1 MKIKDLKPNQT
12 ATLDDV
18 EVVEAGEVRE
28 FNKYGKSGRV
38 CTLKLKDASGQ
49 VELTLWNE
57 DVDKFAVGDKLK
69 ITDGW
74 VKEWN
79 GNTQISSGKN
89 GKIEKI

>member
-1 MKIKDLKPNQT
+1 MKIKELKPNQ
-12 ATLDDV
+12 AASLESA

-28 FNKYGKSGRV
+28 FNKYGRSGKV
-38 CTLKLKDASGQ
+38 CTLKLKDGSGQ
-49 VELTLWNE
+49 IDLTLWND

-79 GNTQISSGKN
+79 GEMQISSGKN
-89 GKIEKI
+89 GKIEKV